1 MINKDLELKNILDN
15 EFENRN
21 SFFELSYEKPD
32 PLLVARRYD
41 DEFIILLCALFSYG
55 KASLIVKFLDTLDFS
70 LLKEKDEILNK
81 KLDAFYYRFQDSKD
95 IKEIFKIFKKLKD
108 IDSLENIFYEEY
120 KKEFCVLSG
129 IDNVIK
135 NIYKLTSHSSQGFTF
150 LVSTPMKRD
159 KNGLIK
165 SIGNAPYK
173 RWNMFLRWMVR
184 NDEID
189 LGLWK
194 KIDKKDL
201 ILPLDTHTFKVSL
214 KLGLLNR
221 TTYDLQSA
229 LLITEKLKQFDN
241 QDPIKYDF
249 SLYRIGQEKI
259 NF

>member
-1 MINKDLELKNILDN
+1 MINKDLELKKILDN

-32 PLLVARRYD
+32 PLLIARRYD

-70 LLKEKDEILNK
+70 LLKEKDEIIDREMKN
-81 KLDAFYYRFQDSKD
+81 FYYRFQDTRD
-95 IKEIFKIFKKLKD
+95 IKEIFKIFKRLKD

-120 KKEFCVLSG
+120 KKELCVLSG
-129 IDNVIK
+129 MDNIIK
-135 NIYKLTSHSSQGFTF
+135 KIHGLTSHSSQGFTF
-150 LVSTPMKRD
+150 LVSNPLKRD

-165 SIGNAPYK
+165 FIGNAPYK

-184 NDEID
+184 SDEID

-194 KIDKKDL
+194 KVHKKDL

-214 KLGLLNR
+214 KLGLLHR

-229 LLITEKLKQFDN
+229 VNITEKLKQFDKN
-241 QDPIKYDF
+241 DPIKYDF

-259 NF
+259 SV